1 MVFQVLDSLGCLR
14 DKVMTIAAT
23 SIKLPCKIS
32 TMAITGKINLYTM
45 GNIIPCLLLFVFI
58 NSPCLAHSI
67 RARSESG
74 WAIRQSSN
82 FAGTVFSDLTPHA
95 LRMHIGRLGLTII
108 TKAPRWDALVFNEN
122 SKTYAILPYK
132 RWQQRFSVNAKSSY
146 RDEHGRLALI
156 VKNTGRTMTIEHYK
170 AYECW
175 VIRKSEPQKHIEEQK
190 ISQLWIASD
199 IKLPPQI
206 AQIFCSHLGIPA
218 QKGIP
223 LKASHN
229 TNGKMVSVLETLC
242 VERRTMPQTNFD
254 PLPGY
259 KKVKNEIEL
268 VMGESSDESM
278 NDLLD
283 IPGSNLDLPASKH
296 KAKSGNIK

>member
-1 MVFQVLDSLGCLR
+1 
-14 DKVMTIAAT
+14 
-23 SIKLPCKIS
+23 
-32 TMAITGKINLYTM
+32 MAITRKINLYSV
-45 GNIIPCLLLFVFI
+45 GIIIPWLFLFVFI
-58 NSPCLAHSI
+58 NSPCLS
-67 RARSESG
+67 RPVRGRSEPG

-108 TKAPRWDALVFNEN
+108 TKAPQWNALVFNEN
-122 SKTYAILPYK
+122 SKTYADLPYQ
-132 RWQQRFSVNAKSSY
+132 RWQQRFSINAKSSY
-146 RDEHGRLALI
+146 RDERGRLALT
-156 VKNTGRTMTIEHYK
+156 VQNTGRTMTIEHYK

-175 VIRKSEPQKHIEEQK
+175 VVRKSEPKKHIAEQK

-223 LKASHN
+223 LKASRD
-229 TNGKMVSVLETLC
+229 TNGKMVSVLETLS
-242 VERRTMPQTNFD
+242 VDRRQMPGSNFD

-268 VMGESSDESM
+268 VMGESSDEAM

-283 IPGSNLDLPASKH
+283 IPGGGLDLPACKH
-296 KAKSGNIK
+296 KSKSGNVK